1 MSLTSLAPR
10 ISFTGKVH
18 NFQHLSLNKKKKK
31 KNLVPQV
38 SMFDHGPIKASANN
52 CFLACPLGS
61 RFLSESSN
69 LNVALRPLKTPVQNQ
84 LKVEIQAS

>member
-1 MSLTSLAPR
+1 
-10 ISFTGKVH
+10 
-18 NFQHLSLNKKKKK
+18 
-31 KNLVPQV
+31 
-38 SMFDHGPIKASANN
+38 MFDHGPIKASANN